1 MYTFI
6 LKDEICK
13 FCYICI
19 LCIQMQK
26 AQRSYQKDKAK
37 FEETRESHEL
47 DDQGCKYKLL
57 LIEF

>member
-1 MYTFI
+1 MV
-6 LKDEICK
+6 
-13 FCYICI
+13 

-26 AQRSYQKDKAK
+26 AQRSYQKDKVK

-57 LIEF
+57 LIEFCFIFSAPEKEVVI